1 MTYEEFTSLIQSA
14 HNPVILIE
22 GRRSIPVED
31 AERAGRVASM
41 LAQQFPE
48 LKFRSGNASGA
59 DDAFSAGVIQ
69 VAPERLQVIAPYAD
83 HKKKQRH
90 PLVHYDSPESLSPE
104 ELEIVQSMTIAAT
117 PSNKGLMKWYQRG
130 GRLGAQAACLIR
142 DAMKV
147 AGRPVILARPV
158 AALFCVDSAD
168 PDAGGTGHTIRA
180 CRNAGIPVILQNDW
194 GYWC

>member
-1 MTYEEFTSLIQSA
+1 VTYEEFTILIQSA
-14 HNPVILIE
+14 SNPVILIE
-22 GRRSIPVED
+22 GRRSIPIEE
-31 AERAGRVASM
+31 AKCASCVASM
-41 LAQQFPE
+41 LVQQFPH

-69 VAPERLQVIAPYAD
+69 VSPERLQVIAPYAD

-142 DAMKV
+142 DTMKV
-147 AGRPVILARPV
+147 AGRSGGMARPV
-158 AALFCVDSAD
+158 AALFYVDPKD
-168 PDAGGTGHTIRA
+168 PEAGGTGHTIRV
-180 CRNAGIPVILQNDW
+180 CQNAGVSVIFQEDW
-194 GYWC
+194 GSWG